1 MCNGVC
7 NEQREDINGKLWEL
21 LTPTD
26 GILDSNKII
35 SESLKIIK
43 DNPELRTVFEY
54 RYNEKFHCLI
64 RDFSRKIFSRGLY
77 ASIDDSDK
85 KTLTSTEDNVY
96 IGSLWMCGRCM
107 ITISSGDAGD
117 TDYKQITFMLEAED
131 PTTLTINSY
140 YGKFE
145 DLQMLIDIA
154 SKRFIDLKMAITFM
168 QPGTVNFGGVT
179 IGK

>member
-1 MCNGVC
+1 
-7 NEQREDINGKLWEL
+7 
-21 LTPTD
+21 
-26 GILDSNKII
+26 
-35 SESLKIIK
+35 
-43 DNPELRTVFEY
+43 
-54 RYNEKFHCLI
+54 
-64 RDFSRKIFSRGLY
+64 
-77 ASIDDSDK
+77 
-85 KTLTSTEDNVY
+85 
-96 IGSLWMCGRCM
+96 
-107 ITISSGDAGD
+107 
-117 TDYKQITFMLEAED
+117 MLEAED